1 MGVVDNAVY
10 VQGVRRPDPLTLE
23 ETFETMRAGMV
34 RDLMAPGNRS
44 LPERKDGDFAL
55 DLGSASPAGGQ

>member
-1 MGVVDNAVY
+1 MDAKAIGPRGKGFA
-10 VQGVRRPDPLTLE
+10 RLK
-23 ETFETMRAGMV
+23 FEQMRAGMV
-34 RDLMAPGNRS
+34 RDLMAPGNRP